1 MSKRGLSIW
10 TIYRKPSD
18 YPDKFV
24 ARRFVIAGGENCA
37 TDDVLTADRQT
48 DLFTAVRERLAAEGI
63 KGFWM
68 PRQPGD
74 DPVIQG
80 VIL

>member
-1 MSKRGLSIW
+1 MSEHGLSIW
-10 TIYRKPSD
+10 TIYRKPFD

-24 ARRFVIAGGENCA
+24 ARRFVVAAGVSGP
-37 TDDVLTADRQT
+37 TDDVLTADRQQ
-48 DLFTAVRERLAAEGI
+48 DLFTAVRERLAGEGV
-63 KGFWM
+63 KGYWL

-74 DPVIQG
+74 DPAIQG